1 MVFVFQCVLPTG
13 FIGVIPLLDHP
24 HEPLKDAVSRIPHPH
39 FFINLKSIVKLRAEQ
54 VSIGYT

>member
-1 MVFVFQCVLPTG
+1 MVFVFQFVLPTG

-24 HEPLKDAVSRIPHPH
+24 HEPHEDAVSRIPQPH
-39 FFINLKSIVKLRAEQ
+39 LFINIKSIVKLRAEQ